1 MSLPLAP
8 PVLPQLAR
16 SAKTL
21 PAGEGWS
28 YEPKWDGF
36 RSIAFVDD
44 GEVYL
49 QSRNGKPLTRYFPEL
64 EFPAG
69 RYVLD
74 GEIVLF
80 DEQGRQDFDALGQRI
95 HPAESRIRMLA
106 EKTPTRFVAFDVLS
120 IDDDVLLELPQHER
134 RARLERLVDAPV
146 DLTPVVFEPDGAQ
159 EWLQAAEGVIA
170 KQLDAPY
177 RPGERVGMMKI
188 KRVRTIDAVVMGWR
202 PGKEEGTVGSFIL
215 GLHDDEGRLRPVG
228 HTSGFSAKEKRE
240 LPAKLAPY
248 ETGKRGMGDP
258 SRWANDR
265 ELEWIELR
273 PELVVEVTFD
283 HTSNDRIRHGTKLAR
298 WREDKAPADCR
309 MDQLLQ

>member
-120 IDDDVLLELPQHER
+120 IEDDVLLELPQHER
-134 RARLERLVDAPV
+134 RARLERLIDAPV
-146 DLTPVVFEPDGAQ
+146 DLTPVVFEPGGAQ
-159 EWLQAAEGVIA
+159 EWLQGAEGVIA
-170 KQLDAPY
+170 KQLDAP
-177 RPGERVGMMKI
+177 
-188 KRVRTIDAVVMGWR
+188 
-202 PGKEEGTVGSFIL
+202 
-215 GLHDDEGRLRPVG
+215 
-228 HTSGFSAKEKRE
+228 
-240 LPAKLAPY
+240 LPAGRA
-248 ETGKRGMGDP
+248 
-258 SRWANDR
+258 RWA
-265 ELEWIELR
+265 
-273 PELVVEVTFD
+273 
-283 HTSNDRIRHGTKLAR
+283 
-298 WREDKAPADCR
+298 
-309 MDQLLQ
+309 